1 MHLHWIANCV
11 VPPPKS
17 HGGGDRIMVECL
29 RRWKREHRVT
39 IYGWEGTR
47 ELCEYQGLEGVEHVL
62 WSSARYARLGFFGHF
77 AAETLIGCRA
87 AKQLRLPKGESNVIV
102 SASDFLPDS
111 LPALRLKRRHPHV
124 PWVAAFFLFAP
135 PLGDVLRGRPGPGL
149 LFSAYRPVQRWILR
163 RILREAEMILVTG
176 EEDRARMIAL
186 GRAPESVFAV
196 RGGVD
201 LSIPRSVP
209 EPAEKSYDAVFI
221 GRFHPQKGVRE
232 LLRIWALVQERK
244 RGARL
249 AMIGKGPLEAEL
261 HRLRASLGLERTVDF
276 LGFQDGVDK
285 YRIIKSSR
293 VVVHPAVYD
302 SGGMA
307 PAEALACGLPGVA
320 FDLPALETYYPKGFL
335 KVPQGNLAAFAAR
348 LVSLLDDPGL
358 YAAMSSEARKAGVEW
373 DWDVR
378 AKQVL
383 DAILSVIPRW
393 SRTAGRG

>member
-11 VPPPKS
+11 VPPPRS
-17 HGGGDRIMVECL
+17 LSGGDRIMVECL
-29 RRWKREHRVT
+29 RRWASSHRVT
-39 IYGWEGTR
+39 VYGWEGTR
-47 ELCEYQGLEGVEHVL
+47 QLFEHQGVKNVEHVL
-62 WSSARYARLGFFGHF
+62 WSSVRYERLGFAGLF
-77 AAETLIGCRA
+77 AMQTLVGWRSA
-87 AKQLRLPKGESNVIV
+87 GRVELPDGESHVIV
-102 SASDFLPDS
+102 SSSDFPTDS
-111 LPALRLKRRHPHV
+111 LPALRLKRRHPRV
-124 PWVAAFFLFAP
+124 PWVAPLFLFAP
-135 PLGDVLRGRPGPGL
+135 PIWDALRGRPGPGL
-149 LFSAYRPVQRWILR
+149 LFSAYLPLQRWILQR
-163 RILREAEMILVTG
+163 LLREAEMILVTG

-209 EPAEKSYDAVFI
+209 EPSEKKYDAVFI

-232 LLRIWALVQERK
+232 ILRIWSLVQERK
-244 RGARL
+244 LGARL

-261 HRLRASLGLERTVDF
+261 YRLRASLGLERTVDF

-335 KVPQGNLAAFAAR
+335 KVPQGDLAAFAAR
-348 LVSLLDDPGL
+348 LVALLDDPVL
-358 YAAMSSEARKAGVEW
+358 YARISAEAQITGAEW
-373 DWDVR
+373 NWDVR

-383 DAILSVIPRW
+383 DAIFRVMVH
-393 SRTAGRG
+393 TDG